1 MSDNVLRKLS
11 DFVKKNSKAPD
22 DVPRPPPVVTAA
34 PAVSRKKNKPMSKHE
49 QERRIETLK
58 EQQAQFQNPRQSVEN
73 VPDACKSSDLLPID
87 SRSAA
92 DALEDGDQHD
102 TSGDE
107 EASEESEEE

>member
-1 MSDNVLRKLS
+1 
-11 DFVKKNSKAPD
+11 
-22 DVPRPPPVVTAA
+22 
-34 PAVSRKKNKPMSKHE
+34 MSKHE

-58 EQQAQFQNPRQSVEN
+58 EQQAQFQNPRQSVEH
-73 VPDACKSSDLLPID
+73 VPDACKSSDLRPIN